1 MRVQETQINTYR
13 NHMEMIEDTIE
24 EMKKKG
30 VGVAKAMSSHKS
42 AQSVLSVSDSQV
54 SNVSRAGGSSSD
66 NTNKQ

>member
-1 MRVQETQINTYR
+1 
-13 NHMEMIEDTIE
+13 MEMIEDTIE

-66 NTNKQ
+66 NTNK